1 MKLPASR
8 FTGCAQYGS
17 VVTMTISITKRT
29 ITLKKPG
36 GLPETRAR

>member
-1 MKLPASR
+1 
-8 FTGCAQYGS
+8 
-17 VVTMTISITKRT
+17 MTISITKRT